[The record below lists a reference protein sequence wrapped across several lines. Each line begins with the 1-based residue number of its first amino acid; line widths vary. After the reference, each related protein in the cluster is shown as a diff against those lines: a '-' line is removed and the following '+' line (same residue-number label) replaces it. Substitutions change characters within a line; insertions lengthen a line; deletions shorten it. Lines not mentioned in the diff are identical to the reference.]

1 MSEANSLGVVK
12 EVLPC
17 RAAPEIICEPLR
29 FEHLFSKLSAKFV
42 NLSSTDRVRDEIVDG
57 LKEIVL
63 NTGLASGT
71 LIEFSE
77 GSLGGKLYQWTP
89 EVIPQSLS
97 EAEFFENFAWG
108 MGQLKSGIPLDH
120 VNIADIP
127 EAGYRERSVFKKFG
141 FKFTVSQPFT
151 VGKKVVGALAF
162 CGKGATPRDMFTH
175 VKVLAEVFC
184 NSISRGRSEEA
195 LQRAIAELDT
205 LREQFGVGDNCL
217 PCEGNS
223 EPSYGA
229 FVGSSD
235 ALKTVFRKIEQVA
248 SSRATVLVTGETGT
262 GKELVARAIHDLS
275 PRGKRPFVKLN
286 CGALAASLIESE
298 LFGHEKG
305 SFTGAFA
312 RKIGRFE
319 LADKSSIFLDEIGEL
334 PMDLQVKLLRVVQ
347 EGEFERVGSSE
358 TRKVDVRIIVATNR
372 DLQALV
378 AEKKFREDL
387 YYRFDVFPIHCPPLR
402 ERREDIPALVGHF
415 LDKFRKE
422 TDKRIECIP
431 QRAMTALMEYNWP
444 GNIRELQNVVERA
457 VLRSTSARLNF
468 DDWYPVQGVT
478 RSNPVSLRGLHD
490 AERDYIMEVLQ
501 LTGWRVSGENGAA
514 KILQV
519 NPKTLESMM
528 KRLNVCRPK

>member
-1 MSEANSLGVVK
+1 MTEADSLGVVE
-12 EVLPC
+12 EVSPC
-17 RAAPEIICEPLR
+17 RAPEIVCGPLR
-29 FEHLFSKLSAKFV
+29 IEYLFSKLSTKFT
-42 NLSSTDRVRDEIVDG
+42 NLSSTERVSDEIVDG

-63 NTGLASGT
+63 NTGLAAGT
-71 LIEFSE
+71 LMEFHE
-77 GSLGGKLYQWTP
+77 GSSGGKVYHWTP
-89 EVIPQSLS
+89 DAVSGLS
-97 EAEFFENFAWG
+97 EAELFENFQWG
-108 MGQLKSGIPLDH
+108 VGQLQSGIRLQHSD
-120 VNIADIP
+120 ISDIP
-127 EAGYRERSVFKKFG
+127 EAGSRERAVFKRLG
-141 FKFTVSQPFT
+141 LNSGATYPFS
-151 VGKKVVGALAF
+151 VGGRVVGALGF
-162 CGKGATPRDMFTH
+162 YGQGPTPRDMFSH
-175 VKVLAEVFC
+175 VRVLAEVFC
-184 NSISRGRSEEA
+184 NSISRMRSEEA
-195 LQRAIAELDT
+195 LLRATVELGT
-205 LREQFGVGDNCL
+205 LRDQFGAGDSCL
-217 PCEGNS
+217 PREVNS

-229 FVGSSD
+229 FVGSSN
-235 ALKTVFRKIEQVA
+235 ALKAVFKKIEQVA

-275 PRGKRPFVKLN
+275 PRGKRHFVKLN
-286 CGALAASLIESE
+286 CGALAAALIESE

-305 SFTGAFA
+305 AFTGAFT

-347 EGEFERVGSSE
+347 EGEFERVGSSGP
-358 TRKVDVRIIVATNR
+358 RKVDVRIIVATNR

-387 YYRFDVFPIHCPPLR
+387 YYRFNVFPIHCPPLR

-415 LDKFRKE
+415 LDKFREE
-422 TDKRIECIP
+422 TDKRIECISP
-431 QRAMTALMEYNWP
+431 KAMTALMEYNWP

-457 VLRSTSARLNF
+457 VLRSTSTRLNF
-468 DDWYPVQGVT
+468 DDWYSVQGVT
-478 RSNPVSLRGLHD
+478 RSNSVSLRGLHD
-490 AERDYIMEVLQ
+490 AERDYIVEVLQ